1 MSISVLMAVY
11 RSEKAEYLQRALTSV
26 WDDQSLT
33 PDEIVLVQDGPVGD
47 ELSAVIAEWQQKLGD
62 KLNLVVNESN
72 IGLTKSLNKG
82 IACIASDFIA
92 RMDSD
97 DVSHPLR
104 FERQVAYLEQHDD
117 VDIVG
122 GALQEFDDE
131 NECLNVR
138 HYPLTNDE
146 VLRYIYKASPLA
158 HPTVMMRRRLFDT
171 GLRYDERYRT
181 SQDIALWY
189 DALCAGHKI
198 GNVEEITINF
208 RRADDVFKRRSR
220 EKAFNEYKI
229 YVNGIRRLYGA
240 VTWRY
245 IYPLARLAF
254 RLMPVSV
261 VKRIYG
267 SRLRKS
273 VLEKSS
279 K

>member
-11 RSEKAEYLQRALTSV
+11 RSEKAEYLHRALTSV
-26 WDDQSLT
+26 WDEQSLT

-47 ELSAVIAEWQQKLGD
+47 ELSAVIASWQQKLGD
-62 KLNLVVNESN
+62 KLNLIVNESN
-72 IGLTKSLNKG
+72 IGLTKSLNRG
-82 IACIASDFIA
+82 IACIKSDFVA

-97 DVSHPLR
+97 DISHPLR
-104 FERQVAYLEQHDD
+104 FERQVAYFEQHAD

-158 HPTVMMRRRLFDT
+158 HPTVMMRRRLFDS

-189 DALCAGHKI
+189 DALCAGLKI
-198 GNVEEITINF
+198 GNVDEITINF
-208 RRADDVFKRRSR
+208 RRAGDVFKRRSR
-220 EKAFNEYKI
+220 DKAVNEYKI

-240 VTWRY
+240 FTWRY
-245 IYPLARLAF
+245 VYPLARLVF

-261 VKRIYG
+261 VKLIYG
-267 SRLRKS
+267 SKLRKS